1 MNYKEI
7 TTWESACKVHGI
19 DPTALPEVSKL
30 PAKFQQWLIDAYKLG
45 VITEA
50 INTDEN
56 GKIWI
61 PDYNNDNQRKYFPWF
76 EVEASKDKPS
86 GFGFSIT
93 GCVDWSTNPGC
104 GSRLC
109 FDTREKV
116 YHIQEHFEELFISFH
131 LIKD

>member
-7 TTWESACKVHGI
+7 TSWEAACKVHGI

-30 PAKFQQWLIDAYKLG
+30 PVKFQQWLIDAYKLG

-50 INTDEN
+50 MNTDEQ
-56 GKIWI
+56 GKVWV
-61 PDYNNDNQRKYFPWF
+61 PDYNDTDQIKYFPWF
-76 EVEASKDKPS
+76 EVKASEDKPS
-86 GFGFSIT
+86 GFGFSNT
-93 GCVDWSTNPGC
+93 HYGGWNALTDC

-109 FDTREKV
+109 FDNSDKV
-116 YHIQEHFEELFISFH
+116 FHIQKHFEELFISFH